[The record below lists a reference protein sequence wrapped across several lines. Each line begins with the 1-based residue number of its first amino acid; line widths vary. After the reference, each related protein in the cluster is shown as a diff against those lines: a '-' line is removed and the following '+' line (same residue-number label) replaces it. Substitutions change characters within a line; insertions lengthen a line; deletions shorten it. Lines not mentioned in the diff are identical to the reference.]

1 MSEVKLIRL
10 TTGEELV
17 AKITEQTSDTYLI
30 KNPAILIPAGRDQ
43 LAFGQWLP
51 YANIKDGIEIEKK
64 FVIFITEPMEELYN
78 QYSSSFGSGIVVPSS
93 GPVVGSSPAP
103 LKLTT

>member
-1 MSEVKLIRL
+1 MSDVKLIRL

-17 AKITEQTSDTYLI
+17 AKITEQTPDTYLI

-51 YANIKDGIEIEKK
+51 YANIKDGLEIKK
-64 FVIFITEPMEELYN
+64 KSVVFITEPMEELYN
-78 QYSSSFGSGIVVPSS
+78 QYSTSFGSGIVVPGK
-93 GPVVGSSPAP
+93 GPIVGSPPPA

>member
-1 MSEVKLIRL
+1 MSDVKLIRL

-17 AKITEQTSDTYLI
+17 AKITEQTPDTYLI

-51 YANIKDGIEIEKK
+51 YADIKDGLEIKK
-64 FVIFITEPMEELYN
+64 KSVVFITEPMEELYN
-78 QYSSSFGSGIVVPSS
+78 QYSTSFGSGIVVPSG
-93 GPVVGSSPAP
+93 GPVVGSSPS